1 MSPAASNSAELVSS
15 PRAID
20 GEASSVRDA
29 PWSVGEQSESGVK
42 SSFGLDEPP
51 PQAQIAIPPHVRA
64 QTGPPPLSSSSG
76 AAETTGT
83 PPKCVERPGGAGQRA
98 TAPPPGSPPR
108 ARARVAAT
116 RTRACAR
123 RRAAGLADGCGHARR
138 AARERRRR
146 RRPRAA
152 PSDAR
157 RARHAADRV
166 GRVRQFL
173 PRAHRRAGRGARL
186 GRRRDRRGPRARTPG
201 RGGRACHHTA
211 RARPGADGTCRRDAA
226 SPGRG
231 GATARAGRAAFAPT
245 MTTPHSDLIG
255 KLSRTALDHARGGT
269 CGEPQT
275 PRAANCYSIRHSRVC
290 ASSRS
295 GGGTLTNRRVR
306 DAPPRCPFA
315 LPSSPVCMYRS
326 GHTRRCGRVAEETRG
341 RQTTPAGLV
350 CVRKQPSAARAPSE
364 AGARRPR
371 ARTPH
376 AAAPRGRTS
385 APRGTM
391 SSMPGAIGST
401 SWSRSSAM
409 RNASSPS
416 W

>member
-108 ARARVAAT
+108 ARVGSPPRARVLRAT
-116 RTRACAR
+116 ASSRSRRRVRSRSSRRLRAPQTRASPRSLPCSQTHGR
-123 RRAAGLADGCGHARR
+123 P
-138 AARERRRR
+138 
-146 RRPRAA
+146 RRPCAA
-152 PSDAR
+152 ISS
-157 RARHAADRV
+157 
-166 GRVRQFL
+166 
-173 PRAHRRAGRGARL
+173 RAHRRAGRGARL

-201 RGGRACHHTA
+201 RGRACHHTA